1 MPSAETIAHRKGAK
15 MKPLLDVLII
25 LDALEK
31 EGSFAAASAKLYK
44 TPSALS
50 YTVHKLESDLN
61 IELLDRSGHRAR
73 FTRTGQMLLE
83 KGRDVLHTVR
93 ELEKQAIKLHQGWEN
108 ELVIGVDDTFP
119 FSLLTP
125 LIEAFYQRHSV
136 TRLIFINGVLG
147 GSWDALTRGRAD
159 IIVGA
164 LHEPPQLSDFGF
176 ARLGILEQIFAVAPH
191 HPLANEPE
199 PINRR
204 IIKNYR
210 AIVVGDSSRP
220 ECGVSSQL
228 LDEQEAITVF
238 DFKTKLELQI
248 SGLGCGYLPRY
259 LAQRFIDSGAL
270 VEKQVL
276 AQSSNESVWVG
287 WNEQTAGLASAWW
300 RDEILA
306 NSAIAAVY
314 SQGSVEKS
322 AS

>member
-1 MPSAETIAHRKGAK
+1 MPSAGGARRVGAN

-61 IELLDRSGHRAR
+61 IQLLDRSGHRAR

-83 KGRDVLHTVR
+83 KGREVLHTVR

-147 GSWDALTRGRAD
+147 GSWDALTQGRAD

-176 ARLGILEQIFAVAPH
+176 ARLGILEQVFAVAPH
-191 HPLANEPE
+191 HPLAQEPE

-204 IIKNYR
+204 TLRGFR
-210 AIVVGDSSRP
+210 AIVVGDSSNP
-220 ECGVSSQL
+220 EYTTPSQQ
-228 LDEQEAITVF
+228 LDCQEAITVF

-259 LAQRFIDSGAL
+259 LAQRYIESGAL
-270 VEKQVL
+270 VEKQVV
-276 AQSSNESVWVG
+276 AQSNNESVWVG

-300 RDEILA
+300 RAEILA
-306 NSAIAAVY
+306 NSAIATVY
-314 SQGSVEKS
+314 TPPDVEKS
-322 AS
+322 TG

>member
-1 MPSAETIAHRKGAK
+1 

-61 IELLDRSGHRAR
+61 IQLLDRTGHRAR

-83 KGRDVLHTVR
+83 KGREVLHTVR
-93 ELEKQAIKLHQGWEN
+93 ELEKQAVKLHQGWEN

-119 FSLLTP
+119 FSLLAP

-136 TRLIFINGVLG
+136 TRLKFINGVLG
-147 GSWDALTRGRAD
+147 GSWEALTQGRAD

-164 LHEPPQLSDFGF
+164 LHEPPQSSEFGF
-176 ARLGILEQIFAVAPH
+176 ARLGVLEQVFVVAPH
-191 HPLANEPE
+191 HPLAEEPE
-199 PINRR
+199 PISRR
-204 IIKNYR
+204 VIKGCR
-210 AIVVGDSSRP
+210 AIVVGDSSLP
-220 ECGVSSQL
+220 ECAVSSQL
-228 LDEQEAITVF
+228 LDDQEAITVF

-259 LAQRFIDSGAL
+259 LAQRFIETGAL
-270 VEKQVL
+270 VEKQVM
-276 AQSSNESVWVG
+276 AQNHSESVWVG
-287 WNEQTAGLASAWW
+287 WNEQTAGLASVWW

-314 SQGSVEKS
+314 TLPEGGISS
-322 AS
+322 A

>member
-1 MPSAETIAHRKGAK
+1 

-31 EGSFAAASAKLYK
+31 EGSFAAASAKLFK

-61 IELLDRSGHRAR
+61 IQLLDRSGHRAR

-83 KGRDVLHTVR
+83 KGREVLHTVR

-108 ELVIGVDDTFP
+108 ELIIGVDDTFP
-119 FSLLTP
+119 FSLLSP

-136 TRLIFINGVLG
+136 TRLKFINGVLG
-147 GSWDALTRGRAD
+147 GSWEALTQGRAD

-164 LHEPPQLSDFGF
+164 LRDPPQSSDFGF
-176 ARLGILEQIFAVAPH
+176 ARIGTLEQVFVVAPH
-191 HPLANEPE
+191 HPLAQEAE
-199 PINRR
+199 PIPRR
-204 IIKNYR
+204 VIKGCR
-210 AIVVGDSSRP
+210 AIVVGDSSLP
-220 ECGVSSQL
+220 ECAASSQL
-228 LDEQEAITVF
+228 LDDQEAITVF

-259 LAQRFIDSGAL
+259 LAQRFIESGAL

-276 AQSSNESVWVG
+276 AQTNSESVWVG

-314 SQGSVEKS
+314 TLPEGGIST
-322 AS
+322 A